1 MIVRSICIGL
11 VGSISMAVSRQ
22 NYVILWIRIN
32 ESILFRHPICRKG
45 YVAQIIL
52 SYSVVLEVP
61 RMEGWNHSYMIIQ
74 MGWWDDMAFT
84 PKPSACMKGFTVSNC
99 GVLIVKETAMFRHYL
114 TKKNVSCDQT
124 ISYYEQRLSHWIIS
138 PNLLGFASIS
148 ADICGKKMQLQRS
161 RHNWIPVQASPNPFS
176 CEHKEPNW
184 DLLKGE
190 AGGLRNIQV
199 LASDSHRSLMHRRK
213 KVHL

>member
-114 TKKNVSCDQT
+114 TKKTFLVIRQFHIMSNGYHIESYLLIYLDLHQYQPIFVAKRCNYRDLDISEYQYKQVQTHFHVSTRSQT
-124 ISYYEQRLSHWIIS
+124 E
-138 PNLLGFASIS
+138 
-148 ADICGKKMQLQRS
+148 IC
-161 RHNWIPVQASPNPFS
+161 
-176 CEHKEPNW
+176 
-184 DLLKGE
+184 
-190 AGGLRNIQV
+190 
-199 LASDSHRSLMHRRK
+199 
-213 KVHL
+213 